1 MNKHEVGDI
10 VTYIGSDD
18 EWNHECCKGAE
29 YKVTKVYPPV
39 WGIYYYNLEAITKGE
54 DVVDHLL
61 KYEHYTELNS
71 VREYQ
76 LEKTNNDGSNN
87 KE

>member
-1 MNKHEVGDI
+1 MENKHNIGDI

-29 YKVTKVYPPV
+29 YEVTHVYPPV
-39 WGIYYYNLEAITKGE
+39 WGIYYYDMKTITEDYDILEH
-54 DVVDHLL
+54 DH
-61 KYEHYTELNS
+61 YPELDS

-76 LEKTNNDGSNN
+76 VK
-87 KE
+87 